1 MKLLNDND
9 ELLQFQEES
18 ADLEFKLAADDEQ
31 QLIHLSIA
39 HIKCF
44 AHTLDLAAQKA
55 LSVSSDS
62 LANVQKVVKYFRKSA
77 LAGAILIWIYWV
89 VKIGG
94 TTFSG
99 TI

>member
-1 MKLLNDND
+1 MIMMNFCNFKKNLLTWN
-9 ELLQFQEES
+9 
-18 ADLEFKLAADDEQ
+18 FKLAADDEQ
-31 QLIHLSIA
+31 QLIDLSIA

-77 LAGAILIWIYWV
+77 LAGAILIQI
-89 VKIGG
+89 
-94 TTFSG
+94 
-99 TI
+99 